1 MRHRTLVHRA
11 WIAAA
16 LCVPSALVL
25 GASPGNVTL
34 SDPEVVQA
42 IAPLPGPTQDLI
54 RRLLAEKE
62 LADRTKQAE
71 SAAPEETDRARPV
84 PLPEPRAPRFKA
96 GDTLLVRFTPI
107 EEQKDARA
115 GPTPPR
121 GELTREEKERL
132 DLRQARVPKQQ
143 AFVLDLDGTLT
154 LPHVGRIPLAGL
166 SEDEAAE
173 RIAAEPAL
181 EGFAVRVRHLPV
193 EQALRPFGY
202 ELLSRAPQ
210 TFAPATDIP
219 VPADYVLGPGDT
231 VVVQLYGKDNLEHT
245 LSVTREGLLL
255 FPGIGPIPVAGK
267 KFSQLQR
274 ELEQRVQ
281 RQLIGTRAAV
291 SLGKLRSIR
300 VFVLGDVQQ
309 PGSYTVSSLATL
321 TNALLASGGIR
332 PHGSLRDVQHR
343 RGAELVGRL
352 DLYDLLL
359 RGDTSRDARLLPGDV
374 IFVPPAGRTVGIA
387 GRVRRPAIY
396 ELKDERTVEELLA
409 LAGGLL
415 PDADPQSAQVERITA
430 QGARGRET
438 LDLGTAAGRQQV
450 LRGGDLVRV
459 LPVLD
464 RIDNTVRLTG
474 YVERSGD
481 YGWHPGMRLSD
492 LLPTLS
498 LLQPRAD
505 PRFVLIVR
513 EDPAH
518 GTQLRGASLA
528 EALAYP
534 GGDADVPL
542 APGDEVIV
550 FDRQEDRAALIRPL
564 LERARASA
572 GPERPSPEVG
582 IEGAVHHA
590 GRYPWRP
597 GMTVRDLL
605 NAAGGLTDRAYLLE
619 AELTRYVIAEGQARE
634 QSRRRVDLRNAR
646 ANDAALRLE
655 PYDRL
660 VVRRVPRWQEEGTVD
675 LLGEVK
681 FPGTYP
687 IAPGERLSSVL
698 RRAGGLTETA
708 YPRAAVF
715 LRESVR
721 QREQEYLER
730 LTAQLERDLA
740 LAAQGGPEIGVSKE
754 AALAEGQAL
763 LRQMRAARATGRMVV
778 KLEEVLEAAEAYDVV
793 MQPGDRLIVP
803 QRPDEVT
810 VIGEVYHPTS
820 HLYVERYTRD
830 AYVKLSGGVTE
841 RGNRRAAYV
850 VHADGSVSPPGGWFA
865 GDVAV
870 GPGDTVIVP
879 LKVDRV
885 SSLKIF
891 TDVSTILFQLAV
903 TAAALDSIGIL

>member
-1 MRHRTLVHRA
+1 MRRRTSVHRA

-16 LCVPSALVL
+16 LCAPYALSF
-25 GASPGNVTL
+25 GAPPGNVSL

-42 IAPLPGPTQDLI
+42 IAPLPTATQDLI
-54 RRLLAEKE
+54 RRLLSERQKPVDTVE
-62 LADRTKQAE
+62 RD
-71 SAAPEETDRARPV
+71 ETGDGARPV
-84 PLPEPRAPRFKA
+84 PRAETDDTARFKA
-96 GDTLLVRFTPI
+96 GDTLLIRFAPV
-107 EEQKDARA
+107 ESDAKEV
-115 GPTPPR
+115 PTAPPFPKVV
-121 GELTREEKERL
+121 EPSREEKERL
-132 DLRQARVPKQQ
+132 ELRKARLPKQQ
-143 AFVLDLDGTLT
+143 TFVLDLNGVLT

-173 RIAAEPAL
+173 RIAAEPEFEGL
-181 EGFAVRVRHLPV
+181 EVRVRYLPV
-193 EQALRPFGY
+193 ERELRPFGY
-202 ELLSRAPQ
+202 ELFSRAPK

-231 VVVQLYGKDNLEHT
+231 VVVQLYGKDNIEHT
-245 LSVTREGLLL
+245 LSVTREGVLL
-255 FPGIGPIPVAGK
+255 FPGIGPITVAGK
-267 KFSQLQR
+267 KFSRLQS
-274 ELEQRVQ
+274 ELQARVQ

-291 SLGKLRSIR
+291 SLGRLRSIR
-300 VFVLGDVQQ
+300 VFVLGDVEQ

-321 TNALLASGGIR
+321 TNALLVSGGVR

-343 RGAELVGRL
+343 RGGQLVGTL

-359 RGDTSRDARLLPGDV
+359 HGDTSRDARLLPGDV
-374 IFVPPAGRTVGIA
+374 IFVPPLKRTVGIS

-396 ELKDERTVEELLA
+396 EIKGERTVGELIA

-415 PDADPQSAQVERITA
+415 PDADPQSAQLERIAA
-430 QGARGRET
+430 QGARRRVT
-438 LDLGTAAGRQQV
+438 LDLSASVGRQEA
-450 LRGGDLVRV
+450 LENGDVVRV

-464 RIDNTVRLTG
+464 RIDNTVTLTG
-474 YVERSGD
+474 YVERSGA
-481 YGWHPGMRLSD
+481 YAWHTGMRLSD

-498 LLQPRAD
+498 LLQPEAD

-513 EDPAH
+513 EDPAN

-528 EALAYP
+528 EALAHP
-534 GGDADVPL
+534 GGEADVML
-542 APGDEVIV
+542 APGDEVVV
-550 FDRQEDRAALIRPL
+550 FDRREDRAALIRPL

-572 GPERPSPEVG
+572 TPERPSPEVG
-582 IEGAVHHA
+582 IEGSVHHA
-590 GRYPWRP
+590 GRYPWSP
-597 GMTVRDLL
+597 GMSVRDLL
-605 NAAGGLTDRAYLLE
+605 NAAGGLTDRAHLLE
-619 AELTRYVIAEGQARE
+619 AELTRYVLLEGQARE
-634 QSRRRVDLRNAR
+634 QSRRVVDLRRVHAGNE
-646 ANDAALRLE
+646 ALRLE

-660 VVRRVPRWQEEGTVD
+660 VVRRVPRWQEEGAVEI
-675 LLGEVK
+675 LGEVK
-681 FPGTYP
+681 FPGKYP

-698 RRAGGLTETA
+698 RRAGGLTEMA
-708 YPRAAVF
+708 YARAAVF

-721 QREQEYLER
+721 AREQEYLER
-730 LTAQLERDLA
+730 LTSQLERDLA
-740 LAAQGGPEIGVSKE
+740 LVSQGGPEIGVRKE

-763 LRQMRAARATGRMVV
+763 LRQMRGAKATGRMVV
-778 KLEEVLEAAEAYDVV
+778 KLEEVLNARDDYDVV
-793 MQPGDRLIVP
+793 MQPGDRLVVP

-820 HLYVERYTRD
+820 HIHVDRYTRD
-830 AYVKLSGGVTE
+830 SYVKLSGGVTE

-850 VHADGSVSPPGGWFA
+850 VHADGSVSPPGGWFG

-879 LKVDRV
+879 LKVDRI